1 MVSMIKVHNITP
13 RTYHYV
19 CMIDFLGHV
28 GHLEDADKFI
38 NNMLVEPNVETWG
51 HCFVLAESM
60 AV

>member
-1 MVSMIKVHNITP
+1 
-13 RTYHYV
+13 
-19 CMIDFLGHV
+19 MIDFLGHV